1 MIPLLVL
8 FAAGAVHER
17 YDAVEAQRAPKMLVE
32 AIRFAT
38 VAGNTT
44 VHQAQKEWILKTA
57 AALDLVGRDAGP
69 VTEVELPGP
78 PGSPVLGLVVHGD
91 VQPVEESSWKV
102 PAWAG
107 VIKGGAVW
115 GRGAADDKGPLV
127 QALLALSALKAAGPP
142 RTHTVRLLVGSDEES
157 ENLDMR
163 KYLAEHSAPDLT
175 LVLDSAFPAVVGEK
189 AWDALTV
196 TADPGERPRGAGVAR
211 REGMQARASETK
223 AWSVALVQ
231 AGISASI
238 VPDWARLILRWR
250 EGEPRWSELVARLSA
265 RTPSPGTKL
274 RTVPHGAELEIVV
287 RGRAAHSGVN
297 LELGRNALVALAR
310 AVEGEL
316 PEGSVDDLLA
326 FARLAGEDLHGVS
339 LGLPQGVWDGFSVN
353 VATIDTQTPLAPRE
367 VGKQTLV
374 VNVRRPPPLT
384 AAEMRAKLEAVV
396 RDFAKKRGAN
406 LRVGGFFED
415 EPLVFDPQAKVV
427 RHLMAAYTRVTGRND
442 PPSISGG
449 GTYAKRIPRAIAF
462 GMWFPG
468 KPYPGHDNDEHV
480 PIEDLK
486 VGAHVLLE
494 ALVDLACGPPL
505 PDPFAP

>member
-1 MIPLLVL
+1 VGGALARVIRCAVIPLLVL

-17 YDAVEAQRAPKMLVE
+17 YDAVEAQRAPRMLVE

-44 VHQAQKEWILKTA
+44 VHKAQKEWILKTA

-157 ENLDMR
+157 KNLDMQT
-163 KYLAEHSAPDLT
+163 YLASHSAPDLT
-175 LVLDSAFPAVVGEK
+175 LVLDAAFPVVVGEK

-196 TADPGERPRGAGVAR
+196 TADPGERAA
-211 REGMQARASETK
+211 TK
-223 AWSVALVQ
+223 AWSVALIEG
-231 AGISASI
+231 GISASI

-274 RTVPHGAELEIVV
+274 RTVSHGAELEIVV
-287 RGRAAHSGVN
+287 RGHAAHSGVN

-326 FARLAGEDLHGVS
+326 FARLAGKDLHGVS

-353 VATIDTQTPLAPRE
+353 VATIGIQTPLAPRE

-384 AAEMRAKLEAVV
+384 AAEMRAKLQAVV
-396 RDFAKKRGAN
+396 GDFAKKRGAN
-406 LRVGGFFED
+406 LRAGGFVED

-427 RHLMAAYTRVTGRND
+427 RHLMAAYTRATARND

-505 PDPFAP
+505 QDPFAP